1 MKLLSSKFAI
11 KTPTMGL
18 LFLLTFLFGSVEVFA
33 QAAPASPTSGMGNN
47 MLLWLMLTLIFILF
61 IFIVVLA
68 EVLKKAGYFYIKT
81 KSEEKNNAGKVL
93 SILMAIMILPALSFA
108 QEPVP
113 AVQETSLNYGGIS
126 STLFWGLFVVICFEV
141 LVVLVMIIIL
151 KQFLA
156 VAAGPEPVAEVKVV
170 EAPKTS
176 RIWDKIND
184 SVEIDHE
191 ERITM
196 DHNYDGI
203 RELDN
208 SLPPWWKYGF
218 YLTIVFAVIY
228 LIHFHVTKTG
238 DLSAQEYNNEVAKA
252 QADIAAYMKTSANNV
267 DESNVKYLDAADAL
281 KSGAGIYQ
289 ANCAACHGKFGE
301 GVVGPNLT
309 DDYWIHG
316 GGMVDIFKTV
326 KYGFSERGMK
336 AWKDDL
342 SPMQMAEVSSYVKSL
357 KGTNPAN
364 PKEKQGDLWVEN
376 AAPAATDS
384 TAAQP
389 TTDSTT
395 TKANE
400 AAKGKE

>member
-1 MKLLSSKFAI
+1 
-11 KTPTMGL
+11 
-18 LFLLTFLFGSVEVFA
+18 
-33 QAAPASPTSGMGNN
+33 MGNN

-191 ERITM
+191 N
-196 DHNYDGI
+196 H
-203 RELDN
+203 
-208 SLPPWWKYGF
+208 
-218 YLTIVFAVIY
+218 
-228 LIHFHVTKTG
+228 
-238 DLSAQEYNNEVAKA
+238 
-252 QADIAAYMKTSANNV
+252 
-267 DESNVKYLDAADAL
+267 
-281 KSGAGIYQ
+281 
-289 ANCAACHGKFGE
+289 HG
-301 GVVGPNLT
+301 
-309 DDYWIHG
+309 
-316 GGMVDIFKTV
+316 
-326 KYGFSERGMK
+326 S
-336 AWKDDL
+336 
-342 SPMQMAEVSSYVKSL
+342 
-357 KGTNPAN
+357 
-364 PKEKQGDLWVEN
+364 
-376 AAPAATDS
+376 
-384 TAAQP
+384 
-389 TTDSTT
+389 
-395 TKANE
+395 
-400 AAKGKE
+400 